1 MQARPARPDETYNRC
16 MTDSDSERPQ
26 MTGLIKRANGSQNV
40 GLGTLARPSAGPD
53 EVVIEVYAVGICGT
67 DLHIQDDEFPSTP
80 PVVMGHEVTG
90 RVIEAGAGAEDWLG
104 QRVSPE
110 TYFYTC
116 DRCAAC
122 LAGQRNLCPARRS
135 IGSHVNGGFARF
147 VLVPQR
153 NLHAVDAS
161 VGEHAGALYEP
172 LSCVAQCLCDPAVA
186 SPGDTAL
193 VVGPGAMGI
202 LSAQVLRAQGAT
214 VTISGTSA
222 DAQRLDIAASLGFAP
237 VLASELDSA
246 VPGIG
251 FDVVA
256 DASGNERGIDAGL
269 RAVRKGGRYV
279 QVGLT
284 GKPISVDIDLVCLK
298 ELTVTS
304 GFASTPRSWRRVEQL
319 IGAGLVVLDPLVT
332 DVSPLSAWET
342 SFGRT
347 RRADGLK
354 LMLDPRMDT

>member
-1 MQARPARPDETYNRC
+1 
-16 MTDSDSERPQ
+16 MTENPSNDVR
-26 MTGLIKRANGSQNV
+26 MTGLIKRDTGAENV
-40 GLGTLARPSAGPD
+40 GLGQVPRPAPAPD
-53 EVVIEVYAVGICGT
+53 EVLIEVYATGICGT
-67 DLHIQDDEFPSTP
+67 DLHICDDEFPSIP

-90 RVIEAGAGAEDWLG
+90 RVVEAGAGAEGWMG
-104 QRVSPE
+104 KRVSPE

-116 DRCAAC
+116 DRCPAC
-122 LAGQRNLCPARRS
+122 LAGRRNLCPTRKS
-135 IGSHVNGGFARF
+135 IGSHVNGGFASH
-147 VLVPQR
+147 VIVPQR
-153 NLHAVDAS
+153 NLHEVHDS

-214 VTISGTSA
+214 VTISGTPG
-222 DAQRLDIAASLGFAP
+222 DQRRLDLAASLGLTP
-237 VLASELDSA
+237 VLAGDLEA
-246 VPGIG
+246 VIPGAG

-269 RAVRKGGRYV
+269 RAIRKGGHYV

-284 GKPISVDIDLVCLK
+284 GKPISLDIDLVCLK
-298 ELTVTS
+298 ELVVTS
-304 GFASTPRSWRRVEQL
+304 GFASTPRSWQRVEKL
-319 IGAGLVVLDPLVT
+319 IAAGEVVLDPLVT
-332 DVSPLSAWET
+332 DVSPLSEWET

-347 RRADGLK
+347 RRADGVK
-354 LMLDPRMDT
+354 LVLDPRLDT

>member
-1 MQARPARPDETYNRC
+1 
-16 MTDSDSERPQ
+16 MTDVTSNVPP
-26 MTGLIKRANGSQNV
+26 MTGLMKHAKGAENV
-40 GLGTLARPSAGPD
+40 GLSEVPRPVPGPD
-53 EVVIEVYAVGICGT
+53 EVLVQVSAVGICGT

-90 RVIEAGAGAEDWLG
+90 RVVEAGPGTEDWIG
-104 QRVSPE
+104 KRVSLE

-116 DRCAAC
+116 DRCSAC
-122 LAGQRNLCPARRS
+122 LAGRRNLCPERKS
-135 IGSHVNGGFARF
+135 IGSHVNGGFASH
-147 VLVPQR
+147 VKVPQR
-153 NLHAVDAS
+153 NLHEVHES

-202 LSAQVLRAQGAT
+202 LSAQVLRAQGAD
-214 VTISGTSA
+214 VTISGTPA
-222 DAQRLDIAASLGFAP
+222 DQRRLDIAASLGLTP
-237 VLASELDSA
+237 VLADELEDA
-246 VPGIG
+246 IPGIG

-256 DASGNERGIDAGL
+256 DASGAERGIDAGL
-269 RAVRKGGRYV
+269 RAIRKGGHYV

-284 GKPISVDIDLVCLK
+284 GVPISLDIDLVCLK

-304 GFASTPRSWRRVEQL
+304 GFASTPRSWHRVEKL
-319 IGAGLVVLDPLVT
+319 IASGAVVLDPLVT

-342 SFGRT
+342 SFART

-354 LMLDPRMDT
+354 LVLDPRMYA

>member
-1 MQARPARPDETYNRC
+1 
-16 MTDSDSERPQ
+16 MTDNTSDTPRMP
-26 MTGLIKRANGSQNV
+26 GLIKRDKGAENV
-40 GLGTLARPSAGPD
+40 GLGSVPRPAPGPD
-53 EVVIEVYAVGICGT
+53 EALIEVYATGICGT
-67 DLHIQDDEFPSTP
+67 DLHIQDDEFPSIP

-90 RVIEAGAGAEDWLG
+90 RVVEAGTGAESWTG
-104 QRVSPE
+104 KRVSPE

-122 LAGQRNLCPARRS
+122 LAGRRNLCPTRRS
-135 IGSHVNGGFARF
+135 IGSHVNGGFATN
-147 VLVPQR
+147 VVVPQR
-153 NLHAVDAS
+153 NLHEVHES

-186 SPGDTAL
+186 SPGDSAL

-202 LSAQVLRAQGAT
+202 LTAQVLKAQGAS
-214 VTISGTSA
+214 VTISGTSG
-222 DAQRLDIAASLGFAP
+222 DRRRLDLAASLGMTS
-237 VLASELDSA
+237 VLAAEVEA
-246 VPGIG
+246 ATPGVG

-269 RAVRKGGRYV
+269 RAIRKGGHYV

-284 GKPISVDIDLVCLK
+284 GKPISLDIDLICLK
-298 ELTVTS
+298 ELVVTS

-319 IGAGLVVLDPLVT
+319 IAAGEVVLDPLVT

-342 SFGRT
+342 SFART
-347 RRADGLK
+347 RRADGVK
-354 LMLDPRMDT
+354 LVLDPRLDG